1 MPTTEELDNDDYRLR
16 RLFEGYVFHIPDYQ
30 RFYSWST
37 QQCEDLWD
45 DLQNT
50 IGEDNR
56 HYMGTII
63 LKEENRSVNTKG
75 FGDDYRKYAIV
86 DGQQRFTTL
95 ILLLKAIVAA
105 FEDLDRDLAE
115 IEDSTYEEVR
125 ELAEEAHS
133 EFVRDSSIDDTSFG
147 TQSKLRLQREDH
159 NIYESILQGEML
171 EEQISKPSERRL
183 SEAHDFYEEKLR
195 SLGEKHTQPD
205 FLNYLGRLLS
215 AILAL
220 EFMVYVVESQARAT
234 LIFESVNDRGKDLSR
249 LDKTKSFLMHKHYLS
264 QPEEPTGV
272 NPKDRTEVTGRGIRN
287 RFGSIYRS
295 MQTIEE
301 QDRTSE
307 ISEDQVQRYHYI
319 SQIRLSV
326 NRRYLFEETDR
337 QNTLKAGA
345 PVYLDVLKWHFNR
358 LYNDASHFP
367 HNDHP
372 RNCVEEIDWYTRSL
386 KRYYSR
392 LATIGTYDKDE
403 DLSWELSKLFAL
415 GRVGNFYP
423 LLLTVWDQYEEGEI
437 CAEELH
443 EILQTIEIAS
453 FRIYAIGNK
462 RADTGRSRFYKLA
475 NSVAR
480 QETGADGIVSNLK
493 GAVNKYEDGFEETL
507 CNQEAYDV
515 FSNRDLRYLL
525 YSYDLYIRHES
536 GGGAPPEIEKAVQN
550 AGRDYSLDHI
560 WAQDATK
567 LNLGPEG
574 QAAHEEL
581 VDSLG
586 NLTLTTGRRNS
597 TWRNDP
603 YEEKRTDERYYDSD
617 FASTRKVARD
627 YETWGRSAIESRLD
641 DVVEYAVQRWSLDPE
656 ERKKYAGIKPPA

>member
-1 MPTTEELDNDDYRLR
+1 MPTTEEIDNDDYRLR
-16 RLFEGYVFHIPDYQ
+16 HLFDGFVFHIPDYQ

-75 FGDDYRKYAIV
+75 FGDDYRVYAIV

-105 FEDLDRDLAE
+105 FEDLDQDLADTDE
-115 IEDSTYEEVR
+115 STYKDVY
-125 ELAEEAHS
+125 ELAEKAQS
-133 EFVRDSSIDDTSFG
+133 EFLRDSTIDDEGFD
-147 TQSKLRLQREDH
+147 TQNKLRLQREDH
-159 NIYESILQGEML
+159 DVFESILRGEML
-171 EEQISKPSERRL
+171 EQQISKPSERRL
-183 SEAHDFYEEKLR
+183 SEAYDFYEEKLC
-195 SLGEKHTQPD
+195 SLEERHTQVD

-215 AILAL
+215 AIRAL

-264 QPEEPTGV
+264 QPEEPT
-272 NPKDRTEVTGRGIRN
+272 NDQAEIEGRQIRD
-287 RFGSIYRS
+287 RFGLIYRS

-319 SQIRLSV
+319 AQISRSV
-326 NRRYLFEETDR
+326 NRTYLEE
-337 QNTLKAGA
+337 NTGRRRTLQSGA
-345 PVYLDVLKWHFNR
+345 PIYLDVLKWHFNR
-358 LYNDASHFP
+358 LYNQVNKHP
-367 HNDHP
+367 HDQHP
-372 RNCVEEIDWYTRSL
+372 RDCVDEIDWYTRSL
-386 KRYYSR
+386 RRFYSR
-392 LATIGTYDKDE
+392 LATIGTYDEDE

-437 CAEELH
+437 SSEELH

-453 FRIYAIGNK
+453 FRIYAIGTK

-480 QETGADGIVSNLK
+480 QETCASGIVSNLK
-493 GAVNKYEDGFEETL
+493 GAVNKYADGFEETL
-507 CNQEAYDV
+507 RNQDAYDV

-550 AGRDYSLDHI
+550 AGRNYSLDHI
-560 WAQDATK
+560 WAQDTTK
-567 LNLGPEG
+567 LNLSPEE
-574 QAAHEEL
+574 QSAHEEL

-597 TWRNDP
+597 AWRNDP

-627 YETWGRSAIESRLD
+627 YETWGRTAIESRMYDLVD
-641 DVVEYAVQRWSLDPE
+641 YAVQRWSLDPQK
-656 ERKKYAGIKPPA
+656 RKEYAGIKPPE

>member
-16 RLFEGYVFHIPDYQ
+16 HLFDGYVFHIPDYQ

-105 FEDLDRDLAE
+105 FKDLDQDLVDADE
-115 IEDSTYEEVR
+115 STYKDVH
-125 ELAEEAHS
+125 ELAEKAQS
-133 EFVRDSSIDDTSFG
+133 EFVRDSTIDDKGFD
-147 TQSKLRLQREDH
+147 TQNKLRLQREDH
-159 NIYESILQGEML
+159 DVFESILRGEML
-171 EEQISKPSERRL
+171 EQQISKPSERRL
-183 SEAHDFYEEKLR
+183 SEAHDFYEEKLC
-195 SLGEKHTQPD
+195 SLEERHTQVD
-205 FLNYLGRLLS
+205 YLNYLGRLLS
-215 AILAL
+215 AIRAL

-264 QPEEPTGV
+264 QPEEPT
-272 NPKDRTEVTGRGIRN
+272 KTKSRTEIEGREIRN
-287 RFGSIYRS
+287 RFGLIYRS

-319 SQIRLSV
+319 AQIPRPV
-326 NRRYLFEETDR
+326 NRTYLEE
-337 QNTLKAGA
+337 NTGRRRTLQSGA
-345 PVYLDVLKWHFNR
+345 PIYLDTLKWHFNR
-358 LYNDASHFP
+358 LYNQVNEHP
-367 HNDHP
+367 HDQHP
-372 RNCVEEIDWYTRSL
+372 RDCVDEIDWYTRSL
-386 KRYYSR
+386 RRYYSR
-392 LATIGTYDKDE
+392 LATIGTYDEDE

-423 LLLTVWDQYEEGEI
+423 LLLTVWDQYEKGEVR
-437 CAEELH
+437 AKELH

-480 QETGADGIVSNLK
+480 QETDANGIVSDLE

-507 CNQEAYDV
+507 RNQDAYDV

-560 WAQDATK
+560 WAQDTTK
-567 LNLGPEG
+567 LNLSPEE

-597 TWRNDP
+597 AWRNDP

-617 FASTRKVARD
+617 FASTRKAARD
-627 YETWGRSAIESRLD
+627 YENWGRTAIESRLD
-641 DVVEYAVQRWSLDPE
+641 DVVDYAVQRWSLDPQ
-656 ERKKYAGIKPPA
+656 ERKEHAGIKPPA

>member
-16 RLFEGYVFHIPDYQ
+16 HLFDGYVFHIPDYQ

-105 FEDLDRDLAE
+105 FEDLDQDLAE
-115 IEDSTYEEVR
+115 TKQATYEDVH
-125 ELAEEAHS
+125 ELAEKAQS
-133 EFVRDSSIDDTSFG
+133 EFVRDSTIDDKGFD
-147 TQSKLRLQREDH
+147 TQNKLRLQREDH
-159 NIYESILQGEML
+159 DVFESILRGEML

-183 SEAHDFYEEKLR
+183 SEAHDFYEERLGSLR
-195 SLGEKHTQPD
+195 EKKAQPD

-215 AILAL
+215 AIRAL

-264 QPEEPTGV
+264 QPEEPTKT
-272 NPKDRTEVTGRGIRN
+272 NNQTEIEGREIRN

-319 SQIRLSV
+319 AQIHRSV
-326 NRRYLFEETDR
+326 NETYLEENTDR
-337 QNTLKAGA
+337 RRTLQSGA
-345 PVYLDVLKWHFNR
+345 PIYLDVLKWHFNC
-358 LYNDASHFP
+358 LYNQVNEHP
-367 HNDHP
+367 HDQHP
-372 RNCVEEIDWYTRSL
+372 RGCVEEIDWYTRSL
-386 KRYYSR
+386 RRYYSR

-423 LLLTVWDQYEEGEI
+423 LLLTVWDQYEEGEVR
-437 CAEELH
+437 AEELH

-507 CNQEAYDV
+507 RNQDAYDV

-525 YSYDLYIRHES
+525 YSYDLYIRHRS

-560 WAQDATK
+560 WAQDTTK
-567 LNLGPEG
+567 LNLSPEEKT
-574 QAAHEEL
+574 AHEKH
-581 VDSLG
+581 VDRLG

-597 TWRNDP
+597 AWRNDP

-627 YETWGRSAIESRLD
+627 YETWGRSAIGSRLD

-656 ERKKYAGIKPPA
+656 ERKKHAGIKPPA